1 MELSGRSDHYLK
13 NWLQGKHLA
22 TCIRVSINCPPH
34 HHHHT
39 SLQKSPGA
47 TKGPEKFKFNVH
59 RKGGAY
65 VSEFQLEE
73 DICNSVQKPLLT
85 FTSFYINGVINVLWW
100 HFIFWYTF
108 LQINV
113 DTKGKQWYWGNFI
126 KHTREHRPTSHAR
139 GYTSTAAEKKTS
151 GGKTVVCLCACMYGW
166 HIFVC
171 LPQSNIYKI

>member
-1 MELSGRSDHYLK
+1 MCEHQLS
-13 NWLQGKHLA
+13 
-22 TCIRVSINCPPH
+22 P
-34 HHHHT
+34 HHHT

-65 VSEFQLEE
+65 VIEFQLEE

-113 DTKGKQWYWGNFI
+113 DTKGKRWYWGNFI

-139 GYTSTAAEKKTS
+139 GYTSTAAGKKQPRERLLC
-151 GGKTVVCLCACMYGW
+151 VCVHACMDGIYLSAC
-166 HIFVC
+166 HSETFIK
-171 LPQSNIYKI
+171 SNL